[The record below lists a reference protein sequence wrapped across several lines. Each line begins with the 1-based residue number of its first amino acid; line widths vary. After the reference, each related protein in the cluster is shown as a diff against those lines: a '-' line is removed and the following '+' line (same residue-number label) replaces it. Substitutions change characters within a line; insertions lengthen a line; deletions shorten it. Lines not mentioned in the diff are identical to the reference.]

1 MNKDLYTQKL
11 KAESFGG
18 SKFRAQSSL
27 REVLNENQ
35 ID

>member
-18 SKFRAQSSL
+18 SKFKVQSAL
-27 REVLNENQ
+27 REELNENQ